1 MKINAKDLASGI
13 FLLVLA
19 GLGLWLNMDHTLGN
33 ARRMG
38 PGYMPMLVFGL
49 EFGLGAIVF
58 IASFFGGTDPLEKWT
73 KIDFVTLALGIAGG
87 LVGYQLLSTVP
98 ALSTNWYA
106 LGLSIFITMLI
117 LAISPGWRVMALV
130 LAGMAIFG
138 VLLDAGGLFLAI
150 AVMVVIAAFADKEH
164 RPLGVA
170 ACVVFLIALCWWVFI
185 YELDIRVNIWPT
197 FF

>member
-19 GLGLWLNMDHTLGN
+19 GLGLWLNLDHTLGSP
-33 ARRMG
+33 RRMG
-38 PGYMPMLVFGL
+38 PGYMPMLVFWI
-49 EFGLGAIVF
+49 EFGLGAIVLIMSLF
-58 IASFFGGTDPLEKWT
+58 SSPDPLEKWL
-73 KIDFVTLALGIAGG
+73 KLDFVTLAAAIVVG
-87 LVGYQLLSTVP
+87 LVGYQVIARIP
-98 ALSTNWYA
+98 ALEGNWYPLGIA
-106 LGLSIFITMLI
+106 LTIALLI
-117 LAISPGWRVMALV
+117 LAISPGWRVLGLV
-130 LAGMAIFG
+130 LAGMNIFG

-150 AVMVVIAAFADKEH
+150 AAMVVIAAFADKEH

-197 FF
+197 F

>member
-19 GLGLWLNMDHTLGN
+19 SLGLWLNLDHTLGSS
-33 ARRMG
+33 RRMG
-38 PGYMPMLVFGL
+38 PGYMPMLTFWI
-49 EFGLGAIVF
+49 EFGLGAIVLVMSLF
-58 IASFFGGTDPLEKWT
+58 STPDPLEKWL
-73 KIDFVTLALGIAGG
+73 KLDFVTLAASIVVG
-87 LVGYQLLSTVP
+87 LVGYQVISAIP
-98 ALSTNWYA
+98 ALEGNWYPLGISLTAA
-106 LGLSIFITMLI
+106 LLI
-117 LAISPGWRVMALV
+117 LAISPGWRVLGLV
-130 LAGMAIFG
+130 LAGMNIFG

-150 AVMVVIAAFADKEH
+150 AAMVVIAAFADKEH

-197 FF
+197 F

>member
-19 GLGLWLNMDHTLGN
+19 GLGLWLNLDHTLGTS
-33 ARRMG
+33 RRMG
-38 PGYMPMLVFGL
+38 PGYMPMLVFWI
-49 EFGLGAIVF
+49 EFALGAIVLGMALF
-58 IASFFGGTDPLEKWT
+58 SSPDPLEKWL
-73 KIDFVTLALGIAGG
+73 KLDFVTMAAAIVVG
-87 LVGYQLLSTVP
+87 LVGYQVIAAIP
-98 ALSTNWYA
+98 ALEGNWYPLGIA
-106 LGLSIFITMLI
+106 LTIALLI
-117 LAISPGWRVMALV
+117 LAISPGWRVLGLV
-130 LAGMAIFG
+130 LAGMNIFG

-150 AVMVVIAAFADKEH
+150 AAMVVIAAFADREH

-197 FF
+197 F

>member
-38 PGYMPMLVFGL
+38 PGYMPMLVFWL
-49 EFGLGAIVF
+49 ELGLGAIVF
-58 IASFFGGTDPLEKWT
+58 VTSFFGGTDPLEKWT
-73 KIDFVTLALGIAGG
+73 KIDFVTLALAIAAG
-87 LVGYQLLSTVP
+87 LLGYQLLSTVP

-106 LGLSIFITMLI
+106 LGLSIVIAMFI
-117 LAISPGWRVMALV
+117 LAISPGWRVLATV
-130 LAGMAIFG
+130 LAGMSLFG
-138 VLLDAGGLFLAI
+138 VLLDAGGLFLSIAI
-150 AVMVVIAAFADKEH
+150 MVVVAAFADKEH

-185 YELDIRVNIWPT
+185 HELDIRVNIWPT

>member
-1 MKINAKDLASGI
+1 MKINAKDLASAI

-19 GLGLWLNMDHTLGN
+19 ALGLWLNTEHTLGS

-38 PGYMPMLVFGL
+38 PGYMPMLVFAL
-49 EFGLGAIVF
+49 EFLLGAIVLGISLF
-58 IASFFGGTDPLEKWT
+58 SGPDPLEKWT
-73 KIDFVTLALGIAGG
+73 KLDFVTLAISIAGG
-87 LVGYQLLSTVP
+87 LVAYPLLNAVP
-98 ALSTNWYA
+98 ALQNNWYA
-106 LGLSIFITMLI
+106 LGIAITIGLFI
-117 LAISPGWRVMALV
+117 LAVSPGWRVLALV
-130 LAGMAIFG
+130 LAGMNVFG

-150 AVMVVIAAFADKEH
+150 AAMVVVAAFADKEH

-197 FF
+197 F

>member
-19 GLGLWLNMDHTLGN
+19 ALGLWLNTDHTLGN

-38 PGYMPMLVFGL
+38 PGYMPMLVFWL
-49 EFGLGAIVF
+49 EFGLGALVF
-58 IASFFGGTDPLEKWT
+58 IMAFFGGTDPLEKWA
-73 KIDFVTLALGIAGG
+73 KLDFITLGLAIAAT
-87 LVGYQLLSTVP
+87 LISYPLIAAVP
-98 ALSTNWYA
+98 ALAGNWYP
-106 LGLSIFITMLI
+106 LGISLTIGLLI
-117 LAISPGWRVMALV
+117 LAISPGWRVLAMVLV
-130 LAGMAIFG
+130 GMNVFG

-150 AVMVVIAAFADKEH
+150 ATMVVLSAFADREH

-197 FF
+197 F